1 MKFKPKYIVAVIS
14 LILLIS
20 CDAEDK
26 ELLIA
31 YPNDITFNELTLG
44 RFTNQVYDEPFDSGD
59 DESGVVTFNAVNTDN
74 DTHAG
79 FVLSNQNTRSY
90 PWYSDPNVAPSNL
103 TEAQKQQVIDSVAYS
118 VYTDGVNG
126 TLNFLVGNTTGD
138 NAYFTLKEP
147 GVVEHVLVANTTYNY
162 LLMQYGSVYSAS
174 IDSQTQAYL
183 IDGFP
188 VRNPNIDNT
197 GISSYGTFSLPTP
210 DDVEA
215 IRLSGHVILE
225 KSRVGEIARAAVVE
239 ADAIAAGEAAGEAGA
254 IAAGEAAGETEGEA
268 AKAIAI
274 AVIPALTEEEVKKA
288 YDDAY
293 AAAYA
298 AAYDDFYDDDY
309 TAVYD
314 AAYYAFYEDAYT
326 AAYAAYSTGYLK
338 LTMEGYLNGEKT
350 GTVDEYLAVR
360 KNVDL
365 ENPTYTFTLNDWR
378 KVDLTSLG
386 QVDKVLFKM
395 SSSYVD
401 AQGEMIYPTLF
412 CLDGIR
418 LEK

>member
-44 RFTNQVYDEPFDSGD
+44 RFTNKVYDEPFDSGN
-59 DESGVVTFNAVNTDN
+59 DESGIITFNAVNIDN

-90 PWYSDPNVAPSNL
+90 PWYSDPNVAPLNL
-103 TEAQKQQVIDSVAYS
+103 TETQKQQVIDSVAYS

-138 NAYFTLKEP
+138 NAFFTLKKP
-147 GVVEHVLVANTTYNY
+147 GVVEHVLVANTSYNY
-162 LLMQYGSVYSAS
+162 LLMQYGSVYSSS

-188 VRNPNIDNT
+188 VKNPNIDNT
-197 GISSYGTFSLPTP
+197 GITSYGTFSIPTP

-225 KSRVGEIARAAVVE
+225 KSRIGEIARAAILASGGTTDE
-239 ADAIAAGEAAGEAGA
+239 A
-254 IAAGEAAGETEGEA
+254 ET
-268 AKAIAI
+268 
-274 AVIPALTEEEVKKA
+274 A
-288 YDDAY
+288 YD
-293 AAAYA
+293 
-298 AAYDDFYDDDY
+298 
-309 TAVYD
+309 
-314 AAYYAFYEDAYT
+314 

-338 LTMEGYLNGEKT
+338 LTMEGYLNENKT
-350 GTVDEYLAVR
+350 GSVDEYLGVR
-360 KNVDL
+360 KNVDP

-378 KVDLTSLG
+378 KVDLSSLG
-386 QVDKVLFKM
+386 EVDKVLFKM

>member
-118 VYTDGVNG
+118 VYTNGVNG

-147 GVVEHVLVANTTYNY
+147 GVVEHVLVANTSYNY

-215 IRLSGHVILE
+215 IRLYGHVILE
-225 KSRVGEIARAAVVE
+225 KRKVGEIARAAVLTSGGTTDE
-239 ADAIAAGEAAGEAGA
+239 A
-254 IAAGEAAGETEGEA
+254 ET
-268 AKAIAI
+268 
-274 AVIPALTEEEVKKA
+274 A
-288 YDDAY
+288 YTDAY
-293 AAAYA
+293 K
-298 AAYDDFYDDDY
+298 
-309 TAVYD
+309 
-314 AAYYAFYEDAYT
+314 
-326 AAYAAYSTGYLK
+326 AYSTGYVK
-338 LTMEGYLNGEKT
+338 LTMEGYLDGGIT
-350 GTVDEYLAVR
+350 GTVDEYLAI
-360 KNVDL
+360 KLGVDP
-365 ENPTYTFTLNDWR
+365 ENPSYSFTLYDWR

-386 QVDKVLFKM
+386 EVDKVLFKM
-395 SSSYVD
+395 SSSYID

>member
-1 MKFKPKYIVAVIS
+1 MRFKPKYIIVAVIS
-14 LILLIS
+14 FALFIS
-20 CDAEDK
+20 CEEDD
-26 ELLIA
+26 ELLVP

-44 RFTNQVYDEPFDSGD
+44 RFTFQTYDEPFDSGD
-59 DESGVVTFNAVNTDN
+59 DASGVITFNAVNTDN
-74 DTHAG
+74 DTHTG
-79 FVLSNQNTRSY
+79 FVLANQNTRSY

-138 NAYFTLKEP
+138 NAYFTLNEP

-174 IDSQTQAYL
+174 LDSETQAYL

-197 GISSYGTFSLPTP
+197 GISSYGTFRIPTP

-225 KSRVGEIARAAVVE
+225 KSRVGEIAREAVLASGGTTDE
-239 ADAIAAGEAAGEAGA
+239 A
-254 IAAGEAAGETEGEA
+254 ET
-268 AKAIAI
+268 
-274 AVIPALTEEEVKKA
+274 A
-288 YDDAY
+288 YE
-293 AAAYA
+293 
-298 AAYDDFYDDDY
+298 AAYDD
-309 TAVYD
+309 
-314 AAYYAFYEDAYT
+314 
-326 AAYAAYSTGYLK
+326 YSTGYLK
-338 LTMEGYLNGEKT
+338 LTMEGYLNENKT
-350 GTVDEYLAVR
+350 GSVDEYLAVR
-360 KNVDL
+360 QNVDP
-365 ENPTYTFTLNDWR
+365 ENPEYTFTLNDWR

-418 LEK
+418 LE